1 MQIFLRIDLNLFMAT
16 VCLIVFF
23 TSGNISEKRLV
34 YNRIFRFLALCVL
47 CLLILE
53 SLTWVLDGGST
64 KELILANQIVTIL
77 LFLLTP
83 IPAFLWVLYVQTQLF
98 HDEKALRQPLLF
110 YGIPIGICEL
120 LTLTTP
126 LTHWMYY
133 FDSSHIYHR
142 GAWYPLLAALA
153 VLPLITSVVSVWI
166 NRSHITR
173 KAAWMLTLF
182 SVITLASSVGQIL
195 FYGIAVIWSSITI
208 ALLIAY
214 TSLQNDQV
222 YLDHLTGLFN
232 RRQMDICLSDR
243 VRMAKDGRPL
253 SCILLDIDHFKEVN
267 DRLGH
272 VVGDEALADAA
283 LILKSSIR
291 KGDFLARYGGDEFVI
306 LTDIDNEQTLRI
318 LLLRILEYA
327 HVFNE
332 TQNRSYVIR
341 FSAGSAVYRP
351 ESGWDEQKF
360 IHYVDSLMYQNK
372 AENATKSN
380 QSIRAV
386 NLDLPPQGETNA

>member
-1 MQIFLRIDLNLFMAT
+1 MQVFLRIDLNLFMAA
-16 VCLIVFF
+16 VCLIVFI

-34 YNRIFRFLALCVL
+34 YNRIFRMLTLCVL

-53 SLTWVLDGGST
+53 SLTWLLDGKET
-64 KELILANQIVTIL
+64 KALIFCDQVVTIL

-98 HDEKALRQPLLF
+98 HDAKTLRQPLLM
-110 YGIPIGICEL
+110 YGIPIAICEL
-120 LTLTTP
+120 MALTTP

-133 FDSSHIYHR
+133 FDASHVYHR
-142 GAWYPLLAALA
+142 GPLYPMLAIWSI
-153 VLPLITSVVSVWI
+153 LPLITSVVSVWV
-166 NRSHITR
+166 NRSRIAR

-182 SVITLASSVGQIL
+182 SVITLTASLGQVL

-214 TSLQNDQV
+214 TNLQNDQV

-232 RRQMDICLSDR
+232 RRQMDIHLADR

-272 VVGDEALADAA
+272 VVGDEALVDAA
-283 LILKSSIR
+283 SILKSSIR

-306 LTDIDNEQTLRI
+306 LTDIDNEQTLRM
-318 LLLRILEYA
+318 LLLRVLEFA
-327 HVFNE
+327 KAFSE
-332 TQNRSYVIR
+332 TQNRDYVIR
-341 FSAGSAVYRP
+341 FSAGSAVFRS
-351 ESGWDEQKF
+351 ESGWDEIRF
-360 IHYVDSLMYQNK
+360 IRYVDSLMYQNK
-372 AENATKSN
+372 AENAARFS
-380 QSIRAV
+380 SVVRA
-386 NLDLPPQGETNA
+386 DRMEASAAE